1 MNISESN
8 DVNIVLSWMLG
19 RRRPFGTRTDEQA
32 SEYAR
37 KAAARLADRATA
49 RLQVGL
55 TGEQVDELWQ
65 GVEAC
70 PWRDGER

>member
-8 DVNIVLSWMLG
+8 DINIMLGWVLG
-19 RRRPFGTRTDEQA
+19 RREKFGNRTDEQA
-32 SEYAR
+32 SEMAQ
-37 KAAARLADRATA
+37 AAASRLADRATR
-49 RLQVGL
+49 RLMAGL
-55 TGEQVDELWQ
+55 SGEQVADLWK